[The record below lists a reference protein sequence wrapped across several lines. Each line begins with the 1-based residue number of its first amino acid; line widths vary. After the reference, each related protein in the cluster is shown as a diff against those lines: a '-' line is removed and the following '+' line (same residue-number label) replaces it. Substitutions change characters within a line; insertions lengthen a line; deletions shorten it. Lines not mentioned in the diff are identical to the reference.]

1 MTELRGRVSAH
12 GEPAAGADVLV
23 LDGDSL
29 AGHTQAGADG
39 RFALAPAPA
48 GGLRLLARCRRPAAG
63 LAVGVVPGDADE
75 VELRLEDVAPAWP
88 VTYTVAEGLPEDFPP
103 PVLRLVPLALGA
115 LPEDDVRW
123 SMRPVGERAG
133 SAYLSTPMG
142 ADDLPLR
149 LQQGRWW
156 FSAELVIASEPRAPG
171 AVDPPPLRAIAA
183 ELADGSQLE
192 AMRGGWVL
200 PVEGPT
206 SVAIRLGPAG

>member
-29 AGHTQAGADG
+29 AGHTQADSDG
-39 RFALAPAPA
+39 RFTLAPAPA
-48 GGLRLLARCRRPAAG
+48 PGLRLLARCRRPAAG
-63 LAVGVVPGDADE
+63 LAVAAVPAGAEE

-88 VTYTVAEGLPEDFPP
+88 VTYTVADGLPGDFPP
-103 PVLRLVPLALGA
+103 PVLRLVPLALGT

-123 SMRPVGERAG
+123 SLRRVGERAG

-142 ADDLPLR
+142 PDELPLR

-183 ELADGSQLE
+183 ELADGTPLE

-200 PVEGPT
+200 NVEGPAT
-206 SVAIRLGPAG
+206 VALRLGPAG